1 MKSRSP
7 EVAVLDPESIDPESM
22 DPESVDPESV
32 ELLPV
37 LELSP
42 SHLIDPRD
50 LMSAPE

>member
-1 MKSRSP
+1 MKSHSP
-7 EVAVLDPESIDPESM
+7 EVAVLDPES
-22 DPESVDPESV
+22 VDPKSV

-50 LMSAPE
+50 LMSAPK